1 MAVEMRAVIEGK
13 TYNTETSKL
22 IGHYWNGLGGGD
34 FGALSESLWKTRK
47 GAYYTAGEGGAM
59 TGYSRSCGDNSWTGG
74 SAIHPISV
82 GEALDWAERH
92 LEPEEIEA
100 EFASLLEEA

>member
-13 TYNTETSKL
+13 TYNPATASL
-22 IGHYWNGLGGGD
+22 LGNFSNDEGG
-34 FGALSESLWKTRK
+34 FGSLSESLWKTRK
-47 GAYYTAGEGGAM
+47 GAYFVAGEGGPM
-59 TGYSRSCGDNSWTGG
+59 TSYSRSCGDNSWTGG

-82 GEALDWAERH
+82 GEALNWAERH

-100 EFASLLEEA
+100 EFASLLQEA